1 MNTQITADLYKAP
14 KTGPMAGPRYWLDI
28 NELSNGQRFTRETVG
43 MSGKAEARRYAKAL
57 GATPWNF

>member
-1 MNTQITADLYKAP
+1 MQITADLYKAP

-28 NELSNGQRFTRETVG
+28 NYVGNGQRQTVETVAVG
-43 MSGKAEARRYAKAL
+43 GKVEARRIAAAR